1 MDFRMLD
8 SAMTEVD
15 AERSGDGEEDYRPV
29 ISSYTNYHKFLKL
42 VHSDSIYENDE
53 EDFDPELRSNGLD
66 DDSLSSPTYEA
77 AAQSDA
83 NTPVYQDPLER
94 ERQMLEWREELLKVE
109 GEIATLKQVLGTKV
123 RHASELKRKMGITP
137 FQEFKTDV
145 SSGIQQIRSS
155 DSYQKTNEKLHQ
167 INDKI
172 VQSSAYQKTAAVT
185 KTVGEKTS
193 AAFSNIGSS
202 VSRKIGDLRNSSTF
216 KSLEESVGHTY
227 ASVKTSRSIENLKDR
242 LARVSGSRSST
253 SVDEQLSES
262 AGDDDA
268 VQSPTTPGSLPEEKV
283 PL

>member
-1 MDFRMLD
+1 
-8 SAMTEVD
+8 MTTPT
-15 AERSGDGEEDYRPV
+15 SEENLLET
-29 ISSYTNYHKFLKL
+29 SK
-42 VHSDSIYENDE
+42 
-53 EDFDPELRSNGLD
+53 GGD

-77 AAQSDA
+77 AGQSDA

-94 ERQMLEWREELLKVE
+94 ERQMLEWKEELLKVE

-145 SSGIQQIRSS
+145 STGIQQIKSS
-155 DSYQKTNEKLHQ
+155 DS
-167 INDKI
+167 
-172 VQSSAYQKTAAVT
+172 YQKTAAVT

-227 ASVKTSRSIENLKDR
+227 ASVK
-242 LARVSGSRSST
+242 ARVSGSRSST

-262 AGDDDA
+262 APDDDA

>member
-1 MDFRMLD
+1 MGD
-8 SAMTEVD
+8 SALNEADV
-15 AERSGDGEEDYRPV
+15 ESSGDGEEDYRPV
-29 ISSYTNYHKFLKL
+29 ISSDTNYHKFLQL
-42 VHSDSIYENDE
+42 FHSDSIYE
-53 EDFDPELRSNGLD
+53 EDFDAELRSNGRD

-83 NTPVYQDPLER
+83 TTPVYQDPLER

-155 DSYQKTNEKLHQ
+155 DSYQKT
-167 INDKI
+167 
-172 VQSSAYQKTAAVT
+172 AAVT

-202 VSRKIGDLRNSSTF
+202 MSRKIGDLRNSSTF
-216 KSLEESVGHTY
+216 KSLEESVGNTY
-227 ASVKTSRSIENLKDR
+227 ASVRTSRSIENLKDR

-253 SVDEQLSES
+253 SIDEQLSES
-262 AGDDDA
+262 AGDDDP

>member
-1 MDFRMLD
+1 MGD
-8 SAMTEVD
+8 SALNEADV
-15 AERSGDGEEDYRPV
+15 ESSGDGEEDYRPV
-29 ISSYTNYHKFLKL
+29 ISSDTNYHKFLQL
-42 VHSDSIYENDE
+42 FHSDSIYE
-53 EDFDPELRSNGLD
+53 EDFDAELRSNGRD

-83 NTPVYQDPLER
+83 TTPVYQDPLER

-202 VSRKIGDLRNSSTF
+202 MSRKIGDLRNSSTF
-216 KSLEESVGHTY
+216 KSLEESVGSTY
-227 ASVKTSRSIENLKDR
+227 ASVR
-242 LARVSGSRSST
+242 ARVSGSRSST
-253 SVDEQLSES
+253 SIDEQLSES
-262 AGDDDA
+262 AGDDDP